1 VSRKSTMAQ
10 TSLRRGSVRRRPT
23 PVRTTV
29 DREDNDLYSSDELTT
44 TGVAL
49 LPDESDMWTRS
60 EALELTAAEPLV
72 VEEGTAQEGMDAGEH
87 VQDDDGN
94 LIGRYLSEM
103 GAFNRVS
110 PAEEVALAKK
120 IEEGRG
126 GGRRNSPSNN
136 GHTLAQAGEGSD
148 EEAIAWIQKLS
159 PDEARLYMI
168 RANLRL
174 VVSLAKHYRGRGLS
188 LLDLIQEGNLG
199 LMRAVEKFDWR
210 RGVRFGTYA
219 SWWIKQAMSRALSDQ
234 GRVIR
239 LPAFIAEAIGR
250 VQRCRQSWIQKYAE
264 NPTVQELSKVAGV
277 RKQQVEQ
284 IDQLTAPPV
293 SLDRLLPDGQRTV
306 GDLLPDDSQASP
318 LERLNEMECQAAI
331 QRSLDVLI
339 ARERTIISLRFGIDQ
354 PRAYTLEEIGREFGL
369 SRERIRQIEVQ
380 AVQKLRRPVRS
391 QALREFVNTSASR
404 REIFRKPANFH

>member
-1 VSRKSTMAQ
+1 
-10 TSLRRGSVRRRPT
+10 
-23 PVRTTV
+23 
-29 DREDNDLYSSDELTT
+29 
-44 TGVAL
+44 
-49 LPDESDMWTRS
+49 
-60 EALELTAAEPLV
+60 
-72 VEEGTAQEGMDAGEH
+72 
-87 VQDDDGN
+87 
-94 LIGRYLSEM
+94 
-103 GAFNRVS
+103 
-110 PAEEVALAKK
+110 
-120 IEEGRG
+120 
-126 GGRRNSPSNN
+126 
-136 GHTLAQAGEGSD
+136 
-148 EEAIAWIQKLS
+148 
-159 PDEARLYMI
+159 MI

-174 VVSLAKHYRGRGLS
+174 VVSLAKHYHGRGLS

-199 LMRAVEKFDWR
+199 LMRAVERFDWR

-284 IDQLTAPPV
+284 IDQLMVHPV

-306 GDLLPDDSQASP
+306 GDLVPDDSQAP
-318 LERLNEMECQAAI
+318 PIERLNEMECQAAI
-331 QRSLDVLI
+331 QRSLDALT
-339 ARERTIISLRFGIDQ
+339 ARERTVVSLHFGIGQ
-354 PRAYTLEEIGREFGL
+354 SRAYTLEEIGQKFQVTRQ
-369 SRERIRQIEVQ
+369 RISQIELQ
-380 AVQKLRRPVRS
+380 ALQKLRHPVRS

>member
-1 VSRKSTMAQ
+1 MSRKSTMAQ

-29 DREDNDLYSSDELTT
+29 DREDNDLYPSDELTT

-49 LPDESDMWTRS
+49 LPDESDVWTRS

-174 VVSLAKHYRGRGLS
+174 VVSLAKHYRGRGHS

-239 LPAFIAEAIGR
+239 LPAFIAEAKGR

-306 GDLLPDDSQASP
+306 GDLLPDDSQTSP

-331 QRSLDVLI
+331 QRSLDVLT

-369 SRERIRQIEVQ
+369 SRERIRQIEVL
-380 AVQKLRRPVRS
+380 ALQKLRRPVRS

>member
-1 VSRKSTMAQ
+1 MSRKSTMAQ

-29 DREDNDLYSSDELTT
+29 DREDNDLYPSDELTT

-49 LPDESDMWTRS
+49 LPDESDVWTRS

-148 EEAIAWIQKLS
+148 EEAIAWSQKLS

-174 VVSLAKHYRGRGLS
+174 VVSLAKHYSSTASSAGFRRK
-188 LLDLIQEGNLG
+188 
-199 LMRAVEKFDWR
+199 MR
-210 RGVRFGTYA
+210 
-219 SWWIKQAMSRALSDQ
+219 SR
-234 GRVIR
+234 
-239 LPAFIAEAIGR
+239 
-250 VQRCRQSWIQKYAE
+250 
-264 NPTVQELSKVAGV
+264 
-277 RKQQVEQ
+277 
-284 IDQLTAPPV
+284 
-293 SLDRLLPDGQRTV
+293 
-306 GDLLPDDSQASP
+306 
-318 LERLNEMECQAAI
+318 
-331 QRSLDVLI
+331 
-339 ARERTIISLRFGIDQ
+339 
-354 PRAYTLEEIGREFGL
+354 
-369 SRERIRQIEVQ
+369 
-380 AVQKLRRPVRS
+380 
-391 QALREFVNTSASR
+391 
-404 REIFRKPANFH
+404 

>member
-1 VSRKSTMAQ
+1 MAQ

-29 DREDNDLYSSDELTT
+29 DREDEDNDLYPSDELTT

-49 LPDESDMWTRS
+49 LPDESDVWTRS

-148 EEAIAWIQKLS
+148 EEAIAWSQKLS

-174 VVSLAKHYRGRGLS
+174 VVSLAKHYSSTASSAGFRRK
-188 LLDLIQEGNLG
+188 
-199 LMRAVEKFDWR
+199 MR
-210 RGVRFGTYA
+210 
-219 SWWIKQAMSRALSDQ
+219 SR
-234 GRVIR
+234 
-239 LPAFIAEAIGR
+239 
-250 VQRCRQSWIQKYAE
+250 
-264 NPTVQELSKVAGV
+264 
-277 RKQQVEQ
+277 
-284 IDQLTAPPV
+284 
-293 SLDRLLPDGQRTV
+293 
-306 GDLLPDDSQASP
+306 
-318 LERLNEMECQAAI
+318 
-331 QRSLDVLI
+331 
-339 ARERTIISLRFGIDQ
+339 
-354 PRAYTLEEIGREFGL
+354 
-369 SRERIRQIEVQ
+369 
-380 AVQKLRRPVRS
+380 
-391 QALREFVNTSASR
+391 
-404 REIFRKPANFH
+404 

>member
-1 VSRKSTMAQ
+1 
-10 TSLRRGSVRRRPT
+10 
-23 PVRTTV
+23 
-29 DREDNDLYSSDELTT
+29 
-44 TGVAL
+44 
-49 LPDESDMWTRS
+49 
-60 EALELTAAEPLV
+60 
-72 VEEGTAQEGMDAGEH
+72 
-87 VQDDDGN
+87 
-94 LIGRYLSEM
+94 M

-174 VVSLAKHYRGRGLS
+174 VVSLAKHYRGRGHS

-219 SWWIKQAMSRALSDQ
+219 SWWIKQAMTRALSDQ
-234 GRVIR
+234 GPVIR
-239 LPAFIAEAIGR
+239 LPAFIAETKGR

-306 GDLLPDDSQASP
+306 GDLVPDDSQASP
-318 LERLNEMECQAAI
+318 LERLNDMECQAAI
-331 QRSLDVLI
+331 QRSLYVLT

-369 SRERIRQIEVQ
+369 SRERIRQIEVL
-380 AVQKLRRPVRS
+380 ALQKLRRPVRS

>member
-1 VSRKSTMAQ
+1 
-10 TSLRRGSVRRRPT
+10 
-23 PVRTTV
+23 VRTTV
-29 DREDNDLYSSDELTT
+29 DREDNDLYPSDEL
-44 TGVAL
+44 
-49 LPDESDMWTRS
+49 
-60 EALELTAAEPLV
+60 LV
-72 VEEGTAQEGMDAGEH
+72 VEEGTAQEGMDAKEH
-87 VQDDDGN
+87 VQDDDGH
-94 LIGRYLSEM
+94 LIQRYLSAM

-188 LLDLIQEGNLG
+188 LLDLIQEGILG
-199 LMRAVEKFDWR
+199 LMRAVERFDWR

-239 LPAFIAEAIGR
+239 LPACIAEAIGR

-284 IDQLTAPPV
+284 IDQLTAPPI
-293 SLDRLLPDGQRTV
+293 SLNQLLPDGQRTV
-306 GDLLPDDSQASP
+306 GDLVPDDSHASP
-318 LERLNEMECQAAI
+318 LERLNDMECQAAI
-331 QRSLDVLI
+331 QRSLDALTP
-339 ARERTIISLRFGIDQ
+339 RERTVVSLHFGIGQ
-354 PRAYTLEEIGREFGL
+354 RRAYTLEEIGQKFQVTRQ
-369 SRERIRQIEVQ
+369 RISQIELQ
-380 AVQKLRRPVRS
+380 ALQKLRHPVRS

>member
-1 VSRKSTMAQ
+1 
-10 TSLRRGSVRRRPT
+10 
-23 PVRTTV
+23 VRTTV
-29 DREDNDLYSSDELTT
+29 DREDNDLYPADELTT

-49 LPDESDMWTRS
+49 LPDESDVWTRA

-72 VEEGTAQEGMDAGEH
+72 VEEGTAQEGMDAKEH

-94 LIGRYLSEM
+94 LIQRYLSAM

-136 GHTLAQAGEGSD
+136 GHTLAQAGEGSG

-159 PDEARLYMI
+159 PDEARLHMI

-199 LMRAVEKFDWR
+199 LMRAVERFDWR

-284 IDQLTAPPV
+284 IDQLTAPPI
-293 SLDRLLPDGQRTV
+293 SLNQLLPDGQRTV
-306 GDLLPDDSQASP
+306 GDLVPDDSQAP
-318 LERLNEMECQAAI
+318 PIERLNEMECQAAI
-331 QRSLDVLI
+331 QRSLDALT
-339 ARERTIISLRFGIDQ
+339 ARERTVVSLHFGIGQ
-354 PRAYTLEEIGREFGL
+354 PRAYTLEEIGQKFQVTRQ
-369 SRERIRQIEVQ
+369 RISQIELQ
-380 AVQKLRRPVRS
+380 ALQKLRHPVRS
-391 QALREFVNTSASR
+391 QALREFVNTSASQ